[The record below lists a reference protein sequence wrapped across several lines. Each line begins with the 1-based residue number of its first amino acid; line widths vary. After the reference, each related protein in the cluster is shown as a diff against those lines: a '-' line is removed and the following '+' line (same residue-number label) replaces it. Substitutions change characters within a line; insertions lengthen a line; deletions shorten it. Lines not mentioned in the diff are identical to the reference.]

1 MTTPRNHAV
10 GIGIPSFSIEKNIE
24 VSLIYM
30 NIMLCQNERED
41 RISFLLVY
49 HIDQY
54 RIILMGPIMCITVHI
69 VIDECNMVYECIEVC
84 FMK

>member
-1 MTTPRNHAV
+1 MFSVDLTYLMTTPRNHAV

-41 RISFLLVY
+41 RISF
-49 HIDQY
+49 
-54 RIILMGPIMCITVHI
+54 
-69 VIDECNMVYECIEVC
+69 
-84 FMK
+84 